1 MPHFSSYDGATLA
14 YHGAGEGDV
23 LVCLPGGPGLASRYL
38 GDLGGLTEYR
48 RLIRLDNRGTG
59 DSAVPA
65 DPAGYRCDRL
75 VEDVDALRA
84 HLGLERMDLL
94 AHSAAGNL
102 AVLYAARHPD
112 RLRRLILVT
121 PGLRAAG
128 VDLPDDEWREAI
140 LRQSGRPW
148 YEDAY
153 AAITAWD
160 KGEETPEIRA
170 RAAPLFYGRWN
181 DAIAEHARQ
190 GSEDRAT
197 EAAEGFYGDGVFD
210 PERTRAELARLDAP
224 VLVLAGDL
232 DPAPTPAR
240 AAELAALF
248 PNGHLNID
256 PASAHYPWITAPR
269 TFVSTVEDF
278 LR

>member
-1 MPHFSSYDGATLA
+1 MPHFSSYDGTTLA

-23 LVCLPGGPGLASRYL
+23 LVCLPGGPGIASRYL
-38 GDLGGLTEYR
+38 GDLGGLAEHR
-48 RLIRLDNRGTG
+48 RLVRLDSRGSG

-65 DPAGYRCDRL
+65 DPASYRCDRL

-94 AHSAAGNL
+94 AHSAAGDL
-102 AVLYAARHPD
+102 GVLYAARHPD

-121 PGLRAAG
+121 PGLEAAG
-128 VDLPDDEWREAI
+128 VDQSDEEWRAALE
-140 LRQSGRPW
+140 RRSGQPW

-153 AAITAWD
+153 AAINTWDGGEVTA
-160 KGEETPEIRA
+160 EILT
-170 RAAPLFYGRWN
+170 RAAPFFYGHWT
-181 DAIAEHARQ
+181 DAIAAHSAERLEHR
-190 GSEDRAT
+190 SK
-197 EAAEGFYGDGVFD
+197 AAAQGFYGEGVFD
-210 PERTRAELARLDAP
+210 PERTRAALAKLDAP
-224 VLVLAGDL
+224 VLIIAGDL

-248 PNGHLNID
+248 PQGNLTVD